1 MKFLYVGV
9 ILGVFL
15 GVGLTALYLSL
26 NDREIAKVDET
37 WIDEAIERAFE
48 AVNDSIERV

>member
-15 GVGLTALYLSL
+15 GVGLTALYLAL
-26 NDREIAKVDET
+26 NEKEISKTDEA
-37 WIDEAIERAFE
+37 WIDEAIERAFD
-48 AVNDSIERV
+48 AVNDSLERV

>member
-15 GVGLTALYLSL
+15 GVGLTALYLALSE
-26 NDREIAKVDET
+26 REILNADEA
-37 WIDEAIERAFE
+37 WIDEVIERAFD
-48 AVNDSIERV
+48 AVNDSLERV

>member
-15 GVGLTALYLSL
+15 GVGLTALYLAL
-26 NDREIAKVDET
+26 NERDTAQVDEA
-37 WIDEAIERAFE
+37 WIDEAIERAFD
-48 AVNDSIERV
+48 AVNNSLERV